1 MLSGAIIRDLHE
13 DPSLREV
20 AVDRLL
26 GDVIHADGG
35 LVIYDGSE
43 EAQCSFEETFRKP
56 QRFFSQPEPASYPQ
70 IPQTRRFSRGLR
82 YPPGGRHSHH
92 NRRILVQI
100 F

>member
-43 EAQCSFEETFRKP
+43 EAQCSFEETSANPNVSSVSLSPPVTHGFLG
-56 QRFFSQPEPASYPQ
+56 
-70 IPQTRRFSRGLR
+70 RGQ
-82 YPPGGRHSHH
+82 S
-92 NRRILVQI
+92 